1 MIASY
6 RTYLTIVLLATAAS
20 VLGAPLAHAGSPMH
34 LSGKRDIIHSQERF
48 RLTNR
53 HLPCNH
59 QAPPQQ
65 VVDPL
70 ADMNLG

>member
-6 RTYLTIVLLATAAS
+6 RTCLAIVLLATTTS

-34 LSGKRDIIHSQERF
+34 LSGKRGIIHSQERF

-53 HLPCNH
+53 HLPYNH
-59 QAPPQQ
+59 QAPLQQ
-65 VVDPL
+65 VVDPF

>member
-6 RTYLTIVLLATAAS
+6 RTCLAIVLLATTTS

-34 LSGKRDIIHSQERF
+34 LSGKRGIIHSQERF
-48 RLTNR
+48 RLANG
-53 HLPCNH
+53 HH

-65 VVDPL
+65 VADPF
-70 ADMNLG
+70 ADMILG